1 MVLKIQVVRDAMRRT
16 LFAALGTAILLLI
29 GYGRDWARLVRR
41 PRLSPPEAPPP
52 EAPMVSILIPARN
65 EERVIGRCVAGAL
78 AQSYPALEV
87 LVADDG
93 STDKTALILESLAA
107 DARLRVLPGRQLP
120 TGWAGKPNVC
130 QQLGE
135 AACGDWLLFLD
146 ADTVPQP
153 QLVAALLAHAR
164 RHGLDMVTVF
174 PLLELGSFWERAV
187 LPPFQALIMAIYPV
201 ERMGRPDAPPAQVL
215 ANGQC
220 IFVRRTAYEAIGGH
234 GAVRAEVLEDVH
246 LAQALRRAGYLLGG
260 GDGRAYLRVRMYTSG
275 REVAEGMARHAAAGV
290 RASGGRAWWA
300 AARLFC
306 MTFGPPVLLGVGT
319 LIATRGVRPVGWA
332 IIGLGALTQ
341 VAGLTFWGA
350 LYRRIYGLSPAHAI
364 LWPLGLST
372 YLGIAA
378 QAMWRVRAGRGVVWK
393 GRTYAG

>member
-1 MVLKIQVVRDAMRRT
+1 MRYA
-16 LFAALGTAILLLI
+16 LPVALGATILLLI
-29 GYGRDWARLVRR
+29 GYGRDWARLARR
-41 PRLSPPEAPPP
+41 PRLDPPESSP
-52 EAPMVSILIPARN
+52 EVPMVSILIPARN
-65 EERVIGRCVAGAL
+65 EERVIGPCVAGAL
-78 AQSYPALEV
+78 AQRYPAIEV
-87 LVADDG
+87 LVVDDG
-93 STDKTALILESLAA
+93 STDATAVILAGLAT
-107 DARLRVLPGRQLP
+107 DPRLRLLNGRPLPA
-120 TGWAGKPNVC
+120 GWAGKPNVC

-135 AACGDWLLFLD
+135 AARGEWLLFLD

-164 RHGLDMVTVF
+164 RRGLDMVTIF

-201 ERMGRPDAPPAQVL
+201 EWMERPDTPPEQVL

-220 IFVRRTAYEAIGGH
+220 ILVRRAAYEAIGGH

-260 GDGRAYLRVRMYTSG
+260 GDGRAYLSVRMYTSG

-290 RASGGRAWWA
+290 RAGGVRAWWEA
-300 AARLFC
+300 TRLIWLA
-306 MTFGPPVLLGVGT
+306 FGPPTLLGTGA
-319 LIATRGVRPVGWA
+319 LIVAHGDRPAGRA
-332 IIGLGALTQ
+332 IIGLGAVTQ
-341 VAGLTFWGA
+341 AAGLAFWGV
-350 LYRRIYGLSPAHAI
+350 LYRRIYGLSPAHAL
-364 LWPLGLST
+364 LWPLGLAA
-372 YLGIAA
+372 YLSIAL